1 MIKVIYLPH
10 WSDQEFWNPVL
21 YFSLDSKNDIIILRE
36 LFLRLHSSEMTLE
49 INESHIE
56 YQLYNIKNIV
66 LSSIKGWNIILRN
79 IDNIIFESRLDK
91 KYWSIHEQKMES
103 LLSWQTLGRSMVYI
117 DELDN
122 LSSFIEDATIEIVY
136 ENLDTWERLIN
147 K

>member
-1 MIKVIYLPH
+1 
-10 WSDQEFWNPVL
+10 
-21 YFSLDSKNDIIILRE
+21 
-36 LFLRLHSSEMTLE
+36 MTLE